1 MDPPQLASTV
11 AVSPYRADI
20 FRDHFMLTRPV
31 ALLLASAALAG
42 CTSDRFGDF
51 SSASMPR
58 TGSQRI
64 DGGYGQP
71 QPMAPA
77 PQRRPSAADE
87 DVIAG
92 GQQAPDQSVA
102 TEDIPPPPGAGR
114 TSDVGPS
121 AIDPALRPASPS
133 EQPRIMV
140 EEPPPRGS
148 AGAPAAVAALPR
160 QEAPRAA
167 APSATTIAGTWTVSD
182 AGDRCRITL
191 TSTPL
196 FEFYRASPQN
206 CRAPSL
212 ARINAWEQRGSEVVL
227 LQPGGR
233 VAARLFPQGSGYSGA
248 TATGATVTMAR

>member
-1 MDPPQLASTV
+1 
-11 AVSPYRADI
+11 
-20 FRDHFMLTRPV
+20 MLTRTV

-51 SSASMPR
+51 ASGPMPR
-58 TGSQRI
+58 SGSQRI
-64 DGGYGQP
+64 DGSFGSQ
-71 QPMAPA
+71 QPMAPS
-77 PQRRPSAADE
+77 PQRRPLAADE

-102 TEDIPPPPGAGR
+102 AEDIPPPPGSGR

-121 AIDPALRPASPS
+121 AIDPALRPANPS

-140 EEPPPRGS
+140 EEPPPRG
-148 AGAPAAVAALPR
+148 AAAPPVVAALPR
-160 QEAPRAA
+160 QEAPRPAA
-167 APSATTIAGTWTVSD
+167 QSATAIAGTWTVSD

-196 FEFYRASPQN
+196 FEFYRANPQN

-233 VAARLFPQGSGYSGA
+233 VAARLFPQGSGGYSGA